1 MRCLRVLAMAL
12 IVTACASPSNGV
24 KIVTNGETP
33 TAFSPP
39 TTNVVAYSG
48 YVCAQNLLGLRFNV
62 HYG

>member
-24 KIVTNGETP
+24 EIVTNGETP

-39 TTNVVAYSG
+39 HD
-48 YVCAQNLLGLRFNV
+48 V
-62 HYG
+62 HEG